1 MGLSMGDTVFAAM
14 VDDLVQ
20 PSESITWRTRISA
33 EQYAQW
39 QKHYSWDALQNVRYG
54 QSFCNY
60 FNIGDNR
67 LFYERNAERCR
78 NLIKTE
84 YLGAQ

>member
-1 MGLSMGDTVFAAM
+1 MGDAAFSSM
-14 VDDLVQ
+14 VDDLTQ
-20 PSESITWRTRISA
+20 PESGIGFTRRITAA
-33 EQYAQW
+33 EFAQW
-39 QKHYSWDALQNVRYG
+39 QKHYSWDALQNIRYG

-78 NLIKTE
+78 NLIKIE
-84 YLGAQ
+84 YLA

>member
-1 MGLSMGDTVFAAM
+1 MGDAAFSSM
-14 VDDLVQ
+14 VDDLTQ
-20 PSESITWRTRISA
+20 PESGITFTRRITAA
-33 EQYAQW
+33 EYTQW
-39 QKHYSWDALQNVRYG
+39 QKHYSWDALQNIRYG

-67 LFYERNAERCR
+67 LFYERNAERCG

-84 YLGAQ
+84 YLGSQ

>member
-1 MGLSMGDTVFAAM
+1 MGDAAFSSM
-14 VDDLVQ
+14 VDDLTQ
-20 PSESITWRTRISA
+20 PESGITFRRRITAA
-33 EQYAQW
+33 EYTQW

-67 LFYERNAERCR
+67 LFYERNAERCG

-84 YLGAQ
+84 YLGSQ

>member
-1 MGLSMGDTVFAAM
+1 MGDAAFAAM
-14 VDDLVQ
+14 IDDLTQ
-20 PSESITWRTRISA
+20 PDSGITFRRRITAA
-33 EQYAQW
+33 EFAQW

-67 LFYERNAERCR
+67 LFYERNAERCC

-84 YLGAQ
+84 YLGSQ

>member
-1 MGLSMGDTVFAAM
+1 MGDAAFAAM
-14 VDDLVQ
+14 IDDLTQ
-20 PSESITWRTRISA
+20 PESGITFRRRITAA
-33 EQYAQW
+33 EYKQW

-84 YLGAQ
+84 YLA